1 METYKIEI
9 HGAKVKVSEVYDSAV
24 VGAKIDELNSSLK
37 TLESR
42 VVGVDIKIDKPMSS
56 SRITNVDSLCWA
68 GVDGMDKLVDSLT
81 GMSWCFHKN
90 RSSF

>member
-1 METYKIEI
+1 
-9 HGAKVKVSEVYDSAV
+9 V

-42 VVGVDIKIDKPMSS
+42 VVEVDIKIDKPMSS

-81 GMSWCFHKN
+81 GMLWCFHKN

>member
-1 METYKIEI
+1 M
-9 HGAKVKVSEVYDSAV
+9 

-42 VVGVDIKIDKPMSS
+42 VVGVVIEIDKPMSS
-56 SRITNVDSLCWA
+56 SRITNVDSLRWA

-81 GMSWCFHKN
+81 GMLWCSHRN
-90 RSSF
+90 RSSLQCTMPILVYLFHWE